1 LTTDVDPETANYVR
15 FYHEKFQKDR
25 PDLLH
30 QIKRATKSEQHA
42 KDDVDSLKSDVCQL
56 KDCVQSM
63 STKFERQ
70 LAEMSYEYNRR
81 IANLSTE
88 YDKLANLVTQLL
100 QHHLHQNEHAALLH
114 HHHAAAAAAAAVGG
128 PPSIV
133 EAALLARA
141 AAAPSSASSP
151 SSAAECADRVASLS
165 HALALRLQHQLS
177 QPRTSSSR
185 ADDVAAAAAPSD
197 TANETAK
204 AGDKRPS
211 PSTDIE
217 LAVDSNKKLHAPTP
231 QQHR

>member
-56 KDCVQSM
+56 KDCVQSI

-114 HHHAAAAAAAAVGG
+114 HHHAAAA
-128 PPSIV
+128 
-133 EAALLARA
+133 RA

-185 ADDVAAAAAPSD
+185 ADDAAAAPSD

-217 LAVDSNKKLHAPTP
+217 LAVDSNKKLHTPTP